1 MVLTQERHGLLKTDC
16 QGERIPEKSV
26 VGGDNKS
33 PQTLTSKWSAFI
45 IGGEFYDHFVSII
58 LNIDHL
64 IMTNQGITVSL
75 GSVWVPASCD
85 NPSFFLFFTCL
96 LKQSGSSFTLA
107 PEFSVVT
114 RQMTSEYQQHFAVY
128 DVKQWS
134 KWNAFSIFSPFAA

>member
-16 QGERIPEKSV
+16 QGEQIPENYV

-33 PQTLTSKWSAFI
+33 PQTVTSKWSAFI
-45 IGGEFYDHFVSII
+45 IGGKFYDHFVSII

-64 IMTNQGITVSL
+64 MTNQGTTVSL
-75 GSVWVPASCD
+75 CSVWVPAFCD
-85 NPSFFLFFTCL
+85 NPSFFFTCL
-96 LKQSGSSFTLA
+96 LKQSGLLFTLA

-134 KWNAFSIFSPFAA
+134 KWNAFSIFAPSAA